1 MKYLLTTIVIIS
13 SSFCSYYAIGDT
25 VIASHQNEAFDV
37 CYGEY
42 PNNQLSLSHFNG
54 KISIFGLST
63 TWWPTTCTFSLEAL
77 IDTLGNDNRIN
88 IFESLDD
95 INQPYSCTQWGDL
108 GQEGIPIIAETN
120 NQFYEWFSIHGYRGV
135 PVVLDHNMVFR
146 YIGYDPGVNGVLDIV
161 NQILTE
167 IGLMGDL
174 DSDGIINIQDIILTV
189 NLVLSS
195 EYNSLAD
202 LNLDSNVDVLDIIQ
216 ILNIILN

>member
-1 MKYLLTTIVIIS
+1 MKYLFFTIIT
-13 SSFCSYYAIGDT
+13 SFLFPSYYAIGDT
-25 VIASHQNEAFDV
+25 VIASHQNEAFSV

-42 PNNQLSLSHFNG
+42 PNNELELSHFIG

-77 IDTLGNDNRIN
+77 IDTLGNDNRIR

-95 INQPYSCTQWGDL
+95 PNQPYSCTEWGDL
-108 GQEGIPIIAETN
+108 GESGIPLIVESN
-120 NQFYEWFSIHGYRGV
+120 HLLYNLFSIHGYRGV

-146 YIGYDPGVNGVLDIV
+146 YIGYDSGMNGVLDIV

-167 IGLMGDL
+167 IGLLGDL
-174 DSDGIINIQDIILTV
+174 NFDENINVQDIILTI
-189 NLVLSS
+189 NLDLSS

-202 LNLDSNVDVLDIIQ
+202 LNFDSTIDILDIVQLIN
-216 ILNIILN
+216 IVLN